1 MKKYIIQ
8 VTESVNHQYE
18 VEAEDEDSALEA
30 YDRLTETHLKTRDL
44 DGDSGWDRPWDVTEV
59 I

>member
-18 VEAEDEDSALEA
+18 VEAKDEDGALEA
-30 YDRLTETHLKTRDL
+30 YYRLTDAQLKTRDL

>member
-18 VEAEDEDSALEA
+18 VEAEDEDGALDA
-30 YDRLTETHLKTRDL
+30 YDRLTETQLKTRDL

>member
-18 VEAEDEDSALEA
+18 VEAEDEDGALDA
-30 YDRLTETHLKTRDL
+30 YDRLTDAQLKTRDL